1 MNDIRPSPIAGTW
14 YPGDP
19 VRLERSIDLQLRD
32 VVLPPLRGRVV
43 GVIAPHAGHQY
54 SGYVAAHAFEALAD
68 RDPEIVA
75 ILSPLHT
82 PYAGEVFTTGHSA
95 YVTPLGEVPVNHDLV
110 DLFENE
116 LQGEVELQRIRNDQE
131 HSLEIE
137 LPFLQCVLQRP
148 FTLLPIMILMQNEA
162 ISHAIGT
169 ALGKTLQ
176 GRNAV
181 IVASSDLSH
190 FYPASTAEVLDGELL
205 KRIETFDPQGVIA
218 AEKEGVGFACG
229 RGAIAAAM
237 WGAKLLGADQAQVL
251 AYAHS
256 GAVTGD
262 LHSVVG
268 YGAAV
273 LLDTTSS

>member
-1 MNDIRPSPIAGTW
+1 MNDTRPSPIAGTW

-19 VRLERSIDLQLRD
+19 ERLKRSIDQQLEE
-32 VVLPPLRGRVV
+32 VILPALDGAVV

-54 SGYVAAHAFEALAD
+54 SGHVAAHAFQALANLN
-68 RDPEIVA
+68 PEIVA
-75 ILSPLHT
+75 ILSPLHSA
-82 PYAGEVFTTGHSA
+82 YAGEVFTTGHTA
-95 YVTPLGEVPVNHDLV
+95 YATPLGEVFV
-110 DLFENE
+110 DHERVAAFENE
-116 LQGEVELQRIRNDQE
+116 LQGDLKLQRIRHDQE

-137 LPFLQCVLQRP
+137 LPFLQRALPKP
-148 FTLLPIMILMQNEA
+148 FKLLPLMILKQTA
-162 ISHAIGT
+162 AVTHAIGN
-169 ALGKTLQ
+169 ALGKALQ
-176 GRNAV
+176 GINAI

-190 FYPASTAEVLDGELL
+190 FYPASTAEKLDGEVL
-205 KRIETFDPQGVIA
+205 KRIEAFDPQGVIV
-218 AEKEGVGFACG
+218 AEEEGVGFACG

-237 WGAKLLGADQAQVL
+237 WAAKSLGADRAQIL

-273 LLDTTSS
+273 LLDSTSS